1 MNVIKT
7 RFYWYI
13 FSLILTV
20 ASIAYIALGGLKLS
34 IDFTGGSII
43 ELKFSGSRPE
53 TAEIVKAVSPSIVN
67 AVTVVPVGEDQMSIR
82 TETLDEDKHQ
92 QMLIKIK
99 EVTTNQT
106 VDELR
111 FDSIG
116 PVVGDELK
124 TKSLWSIFFV
134 LLFIISYIA
143 FVFRKVSHPLPS
155 WKYGMAAIVALAHDV
170 VIITGL
176 FAFLGYHFNVQ
187 IDVLF
192 VTAMLTLLGFSVHDT
207 IVTFDR
213 IRENLPR
220 MHGTEF
226 GTVVNVSFEQTIV
239 RSINTTVTTFLAVL
253 AIYLFGGETT
263 KYFTLT
269 LLAGLIF
276 GTYSSLFIASPLL
289 YSWLPVKKDSK

>member
-1 MNVIKT
+1 MNVIKS
-7 RFYWYI
+7 RYYWYI

-20 ASIAYIALGGLKLS
+20 ASIVYIALGGLKLS

-43 ELKFSGSRPE
+43 ELEFAGNRPASSE
-53 TAEIVKAVSPSIVN
+53 VVSAISPSIVET
-67 AVTVVPVGEDQMSIR
+67 ATIVPVGDNMMSIR
-82 TETLDEDKHQ
+82 TEALDEDKHQ
-92 QMLIKIK
+92 QLLAKVN
-99 EVTTNQT
+99 EVVDEQT
-106 VDELR
+106 KVDELR

-116 PVVGDELK
+116 PVIGNELK

-134 LLFIISYIA
+134 LVFIISYIA
-143 FVFRKVSHPLPS
+143 FVFRKVSYPIPS

-170 VIITGL
+170 VIVTGF
-176 FAFLGYHFNVQ
+176 FAFLGYHFNIQ

-213 IRENLPR
+213 IRENLPK
-220 MHGTEF
+220 MHGTDF
-226 GTVVNVSFEQTIV
+226 ATVVNVSLEQTIV
-239 RSINTTVTTFLAVL
+239 RSVNTSMTTFLAVF
-253 AIYLFGGETT
+253 AVYLFGGETT
-263 KYFTLT
+263 KHFTLT

-289 YSWLPVKKDSK
+289 YSWMSTKKN